1 VESLETHELEGVA
14 AFRLESGLNDLA
26 IGLALVIVGTFLTMT
41 RWSDPMSR
49 TNAEAISTLLSSL
62 GTVLLASEAF
72 GKDRV
77 MRWEARVAAA
87 CSDTVEILGAFV
99 SLFTAPWK
107 NHDVLKEMPAWILPA
122 LGMIAIGSV
131 VGASL
136 LSQELGLLNVGGI
149 TAVVWVGAVLF
160 SLLEYNLVE
169 FFERLRRGS
178 SRVRDRL
185 YLMLC
190 VIWIGLVGF
199 LWVSLLALVLALSW
213 PVVVFLAVLGIVVG
227 AAKTLR
233 AFLIWKGRLGL
244 GNLLIW
250 VGLVLSLSGLALG
263 HLANR
268 GVFGE

>member
-1 VESLETHELEGVA
+1 MESPETHEPAGVA
-14 AFRLESGLNDLA
+14 EFRMESGF
-26 IGLALVIVGTFLTMT
+26 IGLALVLAPAIVGTFLTKT
-41 RWSDPMSR
+41 RWPDPMSR
-49 TNAEAISTLLSSL
+49 ANAQAISTLLSPL
-62 GTVLLASEAF
+62 GTVLLASEAL

-77 MRWEARVAAA
+77 VRWEDRVAAV
-87 CSDTVEILGAFV
+87 CSDTVEVLGALV
-99 SLFTAPWK
+99 TLFTAPWK

-122 LGMIAIGSV
+122 LGIIAVGSV

-136 LSQELGLLNVGGI
+136 LSREFGLLNVLGM
-149 TAVVWVGAVLF
+149 TAVVWLSAGIV
-160 SLLEYNLVE
+160 SLLGRNLVE

-178 SRVRDRL
+178 SRLRDRL
-185 YLMLC
+185 YLILC
-190 VIWIGLVGF
+190 VIWIGLVGI

-213 PVVVFLAVLGIVVG
+213 PVVVFLAVVRIVVG
-227 AAKTLR
+227 TAKTLR

-250 VGLVLSLSGLALG
+250 VGLVLALSGLALG